1 MRPAPPPPPETLK
14 RRAVKADD
22 RRYRFLTYVFGGG
35 VSVRDHEKP
44 NDSVTPVR
52 AASVR
57 GQLRFWW
64 RACNPSGCKTVEEL
78 RQREGEIWGSTS
90 QPSKVEVIVL
100 SQPPS
105 PQRIAIYRY
114 DQNDRLAICDGMR
127 DIAYGAFPLQPSRDE
142 QRHRASPGAL
152 YDYGNSPFTLRF
164 LYPEEIRADV
174 EAALWAWE
182 SFGGLGGRTRRGF
195 GAIVREGSA
204 GYESVRSTLSRYQ
217 DTLRLDPVPSLAK
230 SRLAASREPHT
241 KALEAWK
248 AGLKLLQKIRQG
260 PGAGRN
266 PPQPGTPR
274 PAGRSRWPEPDQ
286 IRHLTG
292 QSAPL
297 HENPVVTVPC
307 FPRAAFG
314 MPIVFHFHPG
324 SPHESGSAGD
334 PGMKPLQLQPEA
346 SERFASPL
354 ILRPIPDG
362 QGFRTIALAL
372 SSDVPAAELVA
383 GSSRFSVDTDLTP
396 ELAASIPALC
406 RNGKAFTNPI
416 DLFLE
421 ELQK

>member
-1 MRPAPPPPPETLK
+1 MRPAPPPPPETVK
-14 RRAVKADD
+14 RKAVKADD

-52 AASVR
+52 VASVR

-100 SQPPS
+100 SQPS
-105 PQRIAIYRY
+105 LHQRVPVYRY
-114 DQNDRLAICDGMR
+114 DDWGRLTVCDGMQE
-127 DIAYGAFPLQPSRDE
+127 IAYGAFPLQPSRSE
-142 QRHRASPGAL
+142 QGHRASPGAL
-152 YDYGNSPFTLRF
+152 YDYGSSPFTLRF

-204 GYESVRSTLSRYQ
+204 GFESVGSALSGYQ
-217 DTLRLDPVPSLAK
+217 DHPLIAHVPSLSQA
-230 SRLAASREPHT
+230 RLAAARKLHAE
-241 KALEAWK
+241 ALDAWK
-248 AGLKLLQKIRQG
+248 AGLRLLQTIRQG

-266 PPQPGTPR
+266 PPQPGTR
-274 PAGRSRWPEPDQ
+274 KPAGRSRWPEPDE
-286 IRHLTG
+286 IRKLTG

-297 HENPVVTVPC
+297 HSNPVVTVPR

-324 SPHESGSAGD
+324 SPHEPGSAGD
-334 PGMKPLQLQPEA
+334 PGMKPLQLQPEG

-383 GSSRFSVDTDLTP
+383 GGSRFPVRADLTP
-396 ELAASIPALC
+396 ALAASIPALC
-406 RNGKAFTNPI
+406 RNGQAFTTPI